1 MEQFSNLNDISLSLT
16 GALPLAIALA
26 LLVPALR
33 RADNGTTRLPDVST
47 TTLLTI
53 IALTVAVMALVCS
66 CMRYSV
72 LPPGGHDGYF
82 PRAVNLVRS
91 GVFGAGSAPGARYP
105 PGYSVLMVPAVWI
118 FGESRWVFFSTNM
131 ALLAGCSTA
140 VSFMLRGAGLA
151 PGRANLVALVL
162 FLYPNRLFSTLLPFS
177 DIPFSLVYLLAF
189 LFAVRAAQEP
199 ARTVLPVASG
209 VLAGI
214 AALIRPAGILLL
226 VPLVICLLPPSV
238 REPAV
243 AGAKPRPT
251 LFHAR
256 GAGLLAAAALL
267 VLLPWTLRN
276 YIRFGQLIPVASS
289 FGYNLAIGNNPAS
302 GVTHNGYIDSLAQ
315 HPAAWRKYGGDT
327 TWNVA
332 QMDTFLLRKGA
343 EFIRD
348 HPGLF
353 ITRGAGKVVHTFASD
368 ASTFGMHETY
378 GNLRTIDARVAGALH
393 AGPLPAA
400 GFSAAYG
407 LIYRALFVVNNAL
420 YYLTCG
426 LLFVLLFRRRYRWSG
441 ADRAYLAA
449 VIITAALVFVLFGI
463 SRFKEPIPP
472 LTLILL
478 ALRTSPAEPRST

>member
-1 MEQFSNLNDISLSLT
+1 MEQFSNLNDIALSLT

-33 RADNGTTRLPDVST
+33 RSDNGPTRLPDVST
-47 TTLLTI
+47 KTLLTI
-53 IALTVAVMALVCS
+53 IALTVPVMALLCS

-91 GVFGAGSAPGARYP
+91 GVFGIGNAPGARYP

-131 ALLAGCSTA
+131 ALLAGCSIA
-140 VSFMLRGAGLA
+140 VSFILRGAGLA
-151 PGRANLVALVL
+151 AGRANLVALAL
-162 FLYPNRLFSTLLPFS
+162 FLYPNRLLSTLLPFS
-177 DIPFSLVYLLAF
+177 DIPFSLVYLVAF
-189 LFAVRAAQEP
+189 LFSVRAAQEP
-199 ARTVLPVASG
+199 ARTVLPVLSG
-209 VLAGI
+209 ILAGI
-214 AALIRPAGILLL
+214 AALIRPAGILLIA
-226 VPLVICLLPPSV
+226 PLVICLLPAAARKPAPAEGKPHRFGLHV
-238 REPAV
+238 RN
-243 AGAKPRPT
+243 
-251 LFHAR
+251 
-256 GAGLLAAAALL
+256 AGLLAATALL
-267 VLLPWTLRN
+267 VLVPWTLRN
-276 YIRFGQLIPVASS
+276 YARFGQLIPVASS

-315 HPAAWRKYGGDT
+315 HPAAWTQYGGDT
-327 TWNVA
+327 SWNVA
-332 QMDTFLLRKGA
+332 QMDAFLLRKGA

-348 HPGLF
+348 HPILF
-353 ITRGAGKVVHTFASD
+353 VTRGAGKVVHTFASD

-393 AGPLPAA
+393 AGPLLAA

-407 LIYRALFVVNNAL
+407 LVYRALFVVNNAL

-426 LLFVLLFRRRYRWSG
+426 LLFVLLFRRRHRWSG

-449 VIITAALVFVLFGI
+449 LLLTVTLVFVLFGI

-478 ALRTSPAEPRST
+478 ALRTGPAGPRST